1 MRAFCNYQS
10 SNDWEIWLLR
20 ICENM
25 GSCTVLENINWQTL
39 SGKQVGNMCPR
50 FFFSFFCSLWDLTS
64 PTTDETL
71 AFGSESRESWSLDHQ
86 EFPSVPDLKTYT
98 FSSSMPFSKSILLT
112 YVYKGLTTAMFTTVL
127 AKDWKWPKRPS
138 TGVLFIIQYTPANV
152 WSLGWKD
159 PLE

>member
-1 MRAFCNYQS
+1 MWEYGFLHS
-10 SNDWEIWLLR
+10 SWKYKLTDPFWKA
-20 ICENM
+20 
-25 GSCTVLENINWQTL
+25 SWQYV
-39 SGKQVGNMCPR
+39 SQI